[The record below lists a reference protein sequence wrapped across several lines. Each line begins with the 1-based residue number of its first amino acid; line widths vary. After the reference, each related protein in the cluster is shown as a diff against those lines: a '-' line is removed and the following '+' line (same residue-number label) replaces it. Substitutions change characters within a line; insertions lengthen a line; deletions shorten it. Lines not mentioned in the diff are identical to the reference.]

1 MSLESNF
8 SSALAGFGDAY
19 TKKAQRDSA
28 QANTDARRMDNDIQL
43 ADTYLAE
50 AMVKGLYITKEDGTL
65 GINPDGGL
73 EAYYNMDQETRESG
87 LNVSSEFNNYLSKNG
102 IKKGTWKTPQ
112 PKTGYVPSSELKKAR
127 EKGIPLT
134 EEQIA
139 AFKSQTTYIIP
150 VEKKKG
156 IFGFLTAG
164 GSDAE
169 DDTEVIALSGSELAG
184 FLELRGQTLNAKKNP
199 REARRQTV
207 YAQNP
212 GKVVGTGPDGES
224 FDTLISAFG
233 QMNDDK
239 DLNGSDRA
247 EALGGILDIWKG
259 GLDDETKARFDN
271 ANKDLIETASTT
283 DPKTAVNSGA
293 PGSNLPG
300 ANQLAK
306 EDRMFDAA
314 APVYLNDEAI
324 NNLGFFKKDGYR
336 ELKREHIDLTNRIGA
351 AKELEADLLKQK
363 TRAQAVLDNPNAS
376 AAEKTQAKN
385 TLNSV
390 TKRLEDPEGKTYT
403 QMNARYLRNKKQGLW
418 SLGSSPTTATAGSLD
433 EAQSMLLDQMDDM
446 ATEGIAKQ
454 GNKKNK
460 EDIKQRKIIETAKR
474 TLKNQNLSVDDRAR
488 AQARLDKA
496 NAYFAVP
503 EDKQGGPIP
512 QFQNPNA
519 TAESQQN
526 AIDTSDFPEL
536 GNIETVEQA
545 LELLNSGQLDSFLT
559 EKTIASSRQKLEA
572 LKIKSMDQFVEKVN
586 DGTIPDP
593 YTHLLILES
602 VIAGPN
608 TTRGDIFAAADK
620 RFNYSKTGDPDMGP
634 ADLVAGKIALANS
647 QTARLN
653 AQASYNNSLGTLN
666 EKALTAFNTKTKNMI
681 DDMTLGIKEFETYNA
696 RGKLMSP
703 NKTVIANTEAK
714 IYGYLDDLQEMLGKK
729 DGDSLNT
736 FLEGGDNTLKRQLK
750 TFVGYQI
757 DSQLRESGLFALPDL
772 SDWASDWP
780 APNAPD
786 AYGSLFDQIRWKVNA
801 KGKPEKLVRVRR
813 MANGEEVEAESSLN
827 VSQVRG
833 LFSPDTFE
841 IMFRVLPRIEYTA
854 PAPAP

>member
-28 QANTDARRMDNDIQL
+28 QATTDARRMDNDIQL

-50 AMVKGLYITKEDGTL
+50 AMAKGLYITKEDGTIGL
-65 GINPDGGL
+65 NPDGGL

-102 IKKGTWKTPQ
+102 IKKGKWKTPQ
-112 PKTGYVPSSELKKAR
+112 PKTGFVPSSELKKAR
-127 EKGIPLT
+127 ESGIPLT

-199 REARRQTV
+199 EASRRQTV

-224 FDTLISAFG
+224 FDNLTAAFS

-239 DLNGSDRA
+239 ELNGPDRA
-247 EALGGILDIWKG
+247 EALGGILDLWKG
-259 GLDDETKARFDN
+259 KLDDETKARFDN
-271 ANKDLIETASTT
+271 SNKDLIETASTT

-300 ANQLAK
+300 AHHLAK

-314 APVYLNDEAI
+314 APTYLNDEEI
-324 NNLGFFKKDGYR
+324 NNLGFRKKGSYIKLRD
-336 ELKREHIDLTNRIGA
+336 EHIDLTNRITT
-351 AKELEADLLKQK
+351 AKELEADLLGQQK
-363 TRAQAVLDNPNAS
+363 NAQAVLDNPNAS
-376 AAEKTQAKN
+376 AADKTRAQA
-385 TLNSV
+385 TLKSV
-390 TKRLEDPEGKTYT
+390 TKKLEDPNGQTYT
-403 QMNARYLRNKKQGLW
+403 QINARYVKRK
-418 SLGSSPTTATAGSLD
+418 GSGFYGVAGSPTTATAKSLE

-446 ATEGIAKQ
+446 ATAGIKRQ
-454 GNKKNK
+454 GDKKNK
-460 EDIKQRKIIETAKR
+460 EDMKQRKIIETAER
-474 TLKNQNLSVDDRAR
+474 TLKNPNLSVDDRTR

-496 NAYFAVP
+496 NTYFAVP

-512 QFQNPNA
+512 QYQNPNA

-572 LKIKSMDQFVEKVN
+572 LEIKSMDQFVEKVD

-602 VIAGPN
+602 VIAGPD
-608 TTRGDIFAAADK
+608 TKVGDIFAAAEK
-620 RFNYSKTGDPDMGP
+620 RFNYSKTGDPTMGP
-634 ADLVAGKIALANS
+634 ADLVSGKIALANS
-647 QTARLN
+647 ETARIN
-653 AQASYNNSLGTLN
+653 AQASYNNSLSTLN
-666 EKALTAFNTKTKNMI
+666 TKALTAFTTKTNKMV
-681 DDMTLGIKEFETYNA
+681 DDMTLGIAEFEMYEGTGSK
-696 RGKLMSP
+696 RKLVDP
-703 NKTVIANTEAK
+703 NKAVIANTEAK
-714 IYGYLDDLQEMLGKK
+714 IFGYLEDLQQMIGGK

-757 DSQLRESGLFALPDL
+757 NDKLQESSFFTDV
-772 SDWASDWP
+772 SDWAEDWP
-780 APNAPD
+780 APGSPD
-786 AYGSLFDQIRWKVNA
+786 AYGSMFDQVRWKVD
-801 KGKPEKLVRVRR
+801 KDGKPEKLVRIKR
-813 MANGEEVEAESSLN
+813 MPNGEEVESEKSLSA
-827 VSQVRG
+827 SQARS

-854 PAPAP
+854 PAP

>member
-28 QANTDARRMDNDIQL
+28 QATTDARRMDNDIQL

-50 AMVKGLYITKEDGTL
+50 AMAKGLYITKEDGTIGL
-65 GINPDGGL
+65 NPNGGL

-112 PKTGYVPSSELKKAR
+112 PKTGFVPSSELKKAR
-127 EKGIPLT
+127 ESNTPLT
-134 EEQIA
+134 EKQIA
-139 AFKSQTTYIIP
+139 DFKSQTTYIIP

-199 REARRQTV
+199 EASRRQTV

-224 FDTLISAFG
+224 YDNLTAAFS

-239 DLNGSDRA
+239 ELNGPDRA
-247 EALGGILDIWKG
+247 EALGGILELWKG
-259 GLDDETKARFDN
+259 KLDAETKARFDN
-271 ANKDLIETASTT
+271 SNKDLIETESTT

-293 PGSNLPG
+293 PGYNLPG
-300 ANQLAK
+300 LRQLAK
-306 EDRMFDAA
+306 EDGMFDAA
-314 APVYLNDEAI
+314 APAYLTDEEI
-324 NNLGFFKKDGYR
+324 NKLGFFKKDAYR
-336 ELKREHIDLTNRIGA
+336 KLKLEHIDLTNRIGA

-390 TKRLEDPEGKTYT
+390 TKRLEDPNGQTYT
-403 QMNARYLRNKKQGLW
+403 QINARYVKRKGM
-418 SLGSSPTTATAGSLD
+418 GFYGVAGSPTTATAKSLE

-446 ATEGIAKQ
+446 ATAGIKRQ
-454 GNKKNK
+454 GDKKNK
-460 EDIKQRKIIETAKR
+460 EDMKQRKIIETAKR
-474 TLKNQNLSVDDRAR
+474 TLENQNLSVDDRAR

-503 EDKQGGPIP
+503 EDQEGGPIP
-512 QFQNPNA
+512 QYQNPNA

-559 EKTIASSRQKLEA
+559 EKTIASSRQKLES
-572 LKIKSMDQFVEKVN
+572 LGIKSMDQFVEKVD

-602 VIAGPN
+602 VIAGPD
-608 TTRGDIFAAADK
+608 TKVGDIFAAAEK
-620 RFNYSKTGDPDMGP
+620 RFNYSKTGDPTMGP
-634 ADLVAGKIALANS
+634 ADLVTSKIALANS
-647 QTARLN
+647 QTARLS
-653 AQASYNNSLGTLN
+653 AQASYNNSLSTLN
-666 EKALTAFNTKTKNMI
+666 SKALTAFNTKTNKMI
-681 DDMTLGIKEFETYNA
+681 DDMTLGIAEFETYEGTGRN
-696 RGKLMSP
+696 RKLVSP

-714 IYGYLDDLQEMLGKK
+714 IYGYLDDLQEMLGQK

-757 DSQLRESGLFALPDL
+757 DSQLRDSELWTDL

-786 AYGSLFDQIRWKVNA
+786 AYGSLFDQIRWKVNSD
-801 KGKPEKLVRVRR
+801 GKPEKLVRIRR
-813 MANGEEVEAESSLN
+813 MPNGEEVEAESSLN

-854 PAPAP
+854 PAP

>member
-50 AMVKGLYITKEDGTL
+50 AMAKGLYITKEDGTIGL
-65 GINPDGGL
+65 NPDGGL
-73 EAYYNMDQETRESG
+73 EAYYNMDKETRESG

-112 PKTGYVPSSELKKAR
+112 PKTGFVPSSELKKAR
-127 EKGIPLT
+127 ESGEPLT
-134 EEQIA
+134 EEEIA

-156 IFGFLTAG
+156 IFGFLTTG

-199 REARRQTV
+199 EAARRQTV

-224 FDTLISAFG
+224 FDNITSAFS

-239 DLNGSDRA
+239 ELNGPDRA
-247 EALGGILDIWKG
+247 EALGGILELWKG
-259 GLDDETKARFDN
+259 DLDDETKDKFDN
-271 ANKDLIETASTT
+271 SNKDLIETESTT

-293 PGSNLPG
+293 PGSDLPG
-300 ANQLAK
+300 SNQLAK
-306 EDRMFDAA
+306 EDSMFDAA
-314 APVYLNDEAI
+314 APTYLNDEEI
-324 NNLGFFKKDGYR
+324 DNLGFGKKSGYKKLR
-336 ELKREHIDLTNRIGA
+336 DEHIDLTNRITT
-351 AKELEADLLKQK
+351 AKELEADLLGQQE
-363 TRAQAVLDNPNAS
+363 TAQAILDNPNAS
-376 AAEKTQAKN
+376 ADDKTRAQA
-385 TLNSV
+385 TLKSV
-390 TKRLEDPEGKTYT
+390 SARLKDPEGKTYT
-403 QMNARYLRNKKQGLW
+403 QLNARYVKRKKQGVMGI
-418 SLGSSPTTATAGSLD
+418 SGSPTTATAQSLE
-433 EAQSMLLDQMDDM
+433 EAQSMLLNQMDEM
-446 ATEGIAKQ
+446 ATAGIAKQ
-454 GNKKNK
+454 GNKANAK
-460 EDIKQRKIIETAKR
+460 EMKQRKIIETAER
-474 TLKNQNLSVDDRAR
+474 TLKNPNLSVDDRAR

-496 NAYFAVP
+496 NAALAVP

-512 QFQNPNA
+512 QYQNPNA

-545 LELLNSGQLDSFLT
+545 LELLDSGQLDSFLT

-572 LKIKSMDQFVEKVN
+572 LGIKSMDQFVEKVD

-602 VIAGPN
+602 VIAGPD
-608 TTRGDIFAAADK
+608 TKVGDIFAAAEK
-620 RFNYSKTGDPDMGP
+620 RFNYSKTGDPTMGP
-634 ADLVAGKIALANS
+634 ADLVSGKIALANS
-647 QTARLN
+647 ETARIN
-653 AQASYNNSLGTLN
+653 AQASYNTSLSTLN
-666 EKALTAFNTKTKNMI
+666 SKALTAFTTKTNKMV
-681 DDMTLGIKEFETYNA
+681 DDMTLGIAEFEMYEGTGSK
-696 RGKLMSP
+696 RKLVAP
-703 NKTVIANTEAK
+703 NKAVIANTEAK
-714 IYGYLDDLQEMLGKK
+714 IFGYLEDLQQMIGGK

-757 DSQLRESGLFALPDL
+757 DSKLQASDFFKDAA
-772 SDWASDWP
+772 DWASDWP
-780 APNAPD
+780 APGSPD
-786 AYGSLFDQIRWKVNA
+786 AYGSMFDQVRWKVN
-801 KGKPEKLVRVRR
+801 KNGEPEKLVRIRR
-813 MANGEEVEAESSLN
+813 MPNGEEVESEKSLSS
-827 VSQVRG
+827 SQVRG
-833 LFSPDTFE
+833 LFSKDTFE

-854 PAPAP
+854 PAP